1 MPQDYNVDDI
11 LEEIRR
17 KKSRATTSSE
27 APQHSTYGEETGYSP
42 ARPAQRQARP
52 AQGQAPV
59 PRAKNGLAD
68 SPQRPSSAGQSSSR
82 QQPPAFTG
90 YGDIQP
96 LGSRRSR
103 PSAGTAGQPY
113 PGSAP
118 VRKAAP
124 PRSDTTYSAEQ
135 RRAPRTPES
144 AGFAFHTGTG
154 EENGGFKQNTR
165 AQFDFDA
172 APAPDRVA
180 FPDMPDPFAQ
190 QHPRETDGFSFQTSD
205 PTFSEDP
212 GVILPPDEGL
222 GGETWEASEPLPA
235 MDGSFGFDFS
245 ADVMAET
252 EASAAQRRSRPPYR
266 EFEQQQAPQMKGF
279 DYPDDSAGFAAQ
291 EQSGQDL
298 SEDDP
303 YATPEDAAEA
313 EKEVRSARVGA
324 GIRMTVVG
332 ILAVLSVYLGFSL
345 HPLAFAEK
353 LGVPN
358 GLLFL
363 PPFMLPEQDMRM
375 FLIGSLVVCVLA
387 GIICSDVISRG
398 ITSLCRMQANC
409 DSPVSLAFLG
419 VMIQGIML
427 VIFPDEISKNPSV
440 SLYFP
445 VAVIL
450 LFFSAAGRR
459 MQAARVERNFRCIAA
474 EGPKYAF
481 EQIEDREFARE
492 FSRGLGPDV
501 DRVAY
506 STESRFISGF
516 FSQNSAADYC
526 DGFSRLVS
534 PICLAGAL
542 VVGILTFILAKD
554 PATAVSAAAAIL
566 CICAP
571 FSGAVIQNQMLSKM
585 SKRLTR
591 KGAMLSG
598 YDAAEEFSETGAVI
612 ISDRDLF
619 SEENV
624 MLHGM
629 KVFAEKR
636 IDEAILDAASV
647 ILSCDGVMSGV
658 FLNMIG
664 GNRAMLKKV
673 DSLSYEDSMGIS
685 AWVNGKRVL
694 IGSHELMRR
703 HEVDCPSK
711 DFESRYARDGRRVL
725 YLANSGELTA
735 MFVVS
740 YNADP
745 ETAEILT
752 SLERH
757 GVFASVYTSDP
768 NITGELISLAYGV
781 KKSSIRI
788 LPAKIHAEY
797 QELVRPK
804 ARTPAKGVH
813 AGGLAG
819 MQLLLKAASAVR
831 RSVVRSTI
839 LQLIGIIVGYGL
851 VAFMAFSGSLSS
863 APFSTL
869 IVFHLG
875 WLVINWI
882 AASIVKW

>member
-17 KKSRATTSSE
+17 KKSRATPSSE
-27 APQHSTYGEETGYSP
+27 VPQHSTYENRREADSSP
-42 ARPAQRQARP
+42 SRPPQRPPRP
-52 AQGQAPV
+52 AQGQAPS
-59 PRAKNGLAD
+59 PRTKNGSVD
-68 SPQRPSSAGQSSSR
+68 PPQRPSPAGQNGSS
-82 QQPPAFTG
+82 QKQPEFVG
-90 YGDIQP
+90 YGNIRP
-96 LGSRRSR
+96 LGSRRTR
-103 PSAGTAGQPY
+103 PSAEAANRPY
-113 PGSAP
+113 PGSVPTRHTPLRDDATY
-118 VRKAAP
+118 AA
-124 PRSDTTYSAEQ
+124 DK
-135 RRAPRTPES
+135 RRAPRAPES
-144 AGFAFHTGTG
+144 TGFEFHTGEG
-154 EENGGFKQNTR
+154 DDGFRKNTR
-165 AQFDFDA
+165 TQFDFDA
-172 APAPDRVA
+172 APASGPAA
-180 FPDMPDPFAQ
+180 FPDIPDLTAQ
-190 QHPRETDGFSFQTSD
+190 RRPAETDGFSFQTPD
-205 PTFSEDP
+205 LPFPEDP
-212 GVILPPDEGL
+212 GVFLPPDESL
-222 GGETWEASEPLPA
+222 GVGEWTASEPLPGA
-235 MDGSFGFDFS
+235 GGDFGFDFS
-245 ADVMAET
+245 PDAMSET
-252 EASAAQRRSRPPYR
+252 EAPAPPRETGRPSYR
-266 EFEQQQAPQMKGF
+266 GFERQQAPQPN
-279 DYPDDSAGFAAQ
+279 DYLRPAYGENFAAREQ
-291 EQSGQDL
+291 EPL
-298 SEDDP
+298 ADDP
-303 YATPEDAAEA
+303 YASPEDAAEA
-313 EKEVRSARVGA
+313 EKEVRSDRVGA
-324 GIRMTVVG
+324 GIRMTVAG
-332 ILAVLSVYLGFSL
+332 ILAFISVYLGLSL
-345 HPLAFAEK
+345 QPLAFAEK

-375 FLIGSLVVCVLA
+375 FLIGNLVICVLA
-387 GIICSDVISRG
+387 GIVCSDVISRG
-398 ITSLCRMQANC
+398 IVSLCRMQANC
-409 DSPVSLAFLG
+409 DSPAALAFLG
-419 VMIQGIML
+419 VVIQGIML
-427 VIFPDEISKNPSV
+427 VIFPDEISGNPSV

-445 VAVIL
+445 VAAL
-450 LFFSAAGRR
+450 MLFFSAAGRR
-459 MQAARVERNFRCIAA
+459 MQAARVERNFHCIAA
-474 EGPKYAF
+474 EETKYAF

-516 FSQNSAADYC
+516 FSQGNPADYC
-526 DGFSRLVS
+526 DSFSRLVS

-542 VVGILTFILAKD
+542 VVGILTFVLAKD
-554 PATAVSAAAAIL
+554 PSTAVSAATAIL

-571 FSGAVIQNQMLSKM
+571 FSGAIIPNLMLSKM

-664 GNRAMLKKV
+664 GNRGMLKKV

-685 AWVNGKRVL
+685 AWVDGKRVL

-745 ETAEILT
+745 ETAELLT

-768 NITGELISLAYGV
+768 NITSELISLAYGV
-781 KKSSIRI
+781 KKSSVRI
-788 LPAKIHAEY
+788 LPAKVHAEY

-804 ARTPAKGVH
+804 ERTPAKGVH

-831 RSVVRSTI
+831 GSVVRSTI

-863 APFSTL
+863 APFNTL
-869 IVFHLG
+869 ILFHLG
-875 WLVINWI
+875 WLVISWI

>member
-17 KKSRATTSSE
+17 KKGRVTPSSE
-27 APQHSTYGEETGYSP
+27 VPQHSTYENRKEADSAP
-42 ARPAQRQARP
+42 ARPAQRPARP
-52 AQGQAPV
+52 AQGQAPS
-59 PRAKNGLAD
+59 PRAKNGFAD
-68 SPQRPSSAGQSSSR
+68 SPQRPSPAGQSGSR
-82 QQPPAFTG
+82 QKQPEFVG
-90 YGDIQP
+90 YGDIKP

-103 PSAGTAGQPY
+103 PSAEAASQPY
-113 PGSAP
+113 PGSTPA
-118 VRKAAP
+118 RHAP
-124 PRSDTTYSAEQ
+124 PQNGTTYSADK
-135 RRAPRTPES
+135 RRAPRAPES
-144 AGFAFHTGTG
+144 TGFEFHTGE
-154 EENGGFKQNTR
+154 EENGFRKNART
-165 AQFDFDA
+165 QFDFDA
-172 APAPDRVA
+172 SPASGPAA
-180 FPDMPDPFAQ
+180 FPDIPDLTAQ
-190 QHPRETDGFSFQTSD
+190 RHPAETDGFSFQTSD
-205 PTFSEDP
+205 LPFSEDP
-212 GVILPPDEGL
+212 GVFSPPDESL
-222 GGETWEASEPLPA
+222 GEEWTASEPLPD
-235 MDGSFGFDFS
+235 MDGDFGFDFS
-245 ADVMAET
+245 PDAMPET
-252 EASAAQRRSRPPYR
+252 EAPAPPRRTSRPPYR
-266 EFEQQQAPQMKGF
+266 EFERQQAPQLN
-279 DYPDDSAGFAAQ
+279 DYDRPAYGENFAAR
-291 EQSGQDL
+291 EQGKQDL
-298 SEDDP
+298 LEDDP
-303 YATPEDAAEA
+303 YASPEDTAGA
-313 EKEVRSARVGA
+313 EKEVRSDRVGA
-324 GIRMTVVG
+324 GIRTTVVG
-332 ILAVLSVYLGFSL
+332 ILAFISVYLGLSL

-375 FLIGSLVVCVLA
+375 FLIGNLVICVLA
-387 GIICSDVISRG
+387 GIVCSDVISRG
-398 ITSLCRMQANC
+398 IVSLCRMQANC
-409 DSPVSLAFLG
+409 DSPAALAFLG
-419 VMIQGIML
+419 VMVQGIML
-427 VIFPDEISKNPSV
+427 VIFPDEISSNPSV

-445 VAVIL
+445 AAALV

-459 MQAARVERNFRCIAA
+459 MQAARIERNFHCIAA
-474 EGPKYAF
+474 EETKYAF
-481 EQIEDREFARE
+481 EQIENREFARE

-506 STESRFISGF
+506 STESQFISGF
-516 FSQNSAADYC
+516 FSQDNPADYC

-542 VVGILTFILAKD
+542 VVGILTFVLAKD
-554 PATAVSAAAAIL
+554 PFTAVSAATAIL

-571 FSGAVIQNQMLSKM
+571 FSGAIIPNLMLSKM

-647 ILSCDGVMSGV
+647 ILSCNGVMSGV

-664 GNRAMLKKV
+664 GNRGMLKKV

-685 AWVNGKRVL
+685 AWVDGKRVL

-703 HEVDCPSK
+703 HEIDCPSK

-725 YLANSGELTA
+725 YLASSGELTA

-768 NITGELISLAYGV
+768 NITSELISLAYGV
-781 KKSSIRI
+781 KKSSVRI

-804 ARTPAKGVH
+804 ERTPAKGVH
-813 AGGLAG
+813 SGGLAG

-831 RSVVRSTI
+831 GSVVRSTI
-839 LQLIGIIVGYGL
+839 IQLIGIIVGYGL

-863 APFSTL
+863 APFNTL
-869 IVFHLG
+869 ILFHLG

>member
-1 MPQDYNVDDI
+1 MPQEYNVDDI

-27 APQHSTYGEETGYSP
+27 TPQHNTYGEKTGYSP
-42 ARPAQRQARP
+42 ARPAQRQTRP
-52 AQGQAPV
+52 TQGQAPI
-59 PRAKNGLAD
+59 PRTKNGLAG
-68 SPQRPSSAGQSSSR
+68 SPQRPSSASQSGSH
-82 QQPPAFTG
+82 QQPPAFMG

-118 VRKAAP
+118 IRKAAP
-124 PRSDTTYSAEQ
+124 PRSETTYSAEQ
-135 RRAPRTPES
+135 RRSPRASES
-144 AGFAFHTGTG
+144 TGFAFHTGTD
-154 EENGGFKQNTR
+154 EENGGFRQNTR
-165 AQFDFDA
+165 VQFDFDA
-172 APAPDRVA
+172 QPAPDRVA
-180 FPDMPDPFAQ
+180 FPDMPGPFAQ
-190 QHPRETDGFSFQTSD
+190 QHPKETDGFSFQTSEL
-205 PTFSEDP
+205 PFSEEP
-212 GVILPPDEGL
+212 GVILSPDEGL
-222 GGETWEASEPLPA
+222 GGETWEASEPLPD
-235 MDGSFGFDFS
+235 MDGGFGFDFS
-245 ADVMAET
+245 SDVLPEAEAP
-252 EASAAQRRSRPPYR
+252 ASPRGGRPPYHK
-266 EFEQQQAPQMKGF
+266 FEQQDPQMKGF
-279 DYPDDSAGFAAQ
+279 DYPNASMDFAAQ
-291 EQSGQDL
+291 EQIGRDF

-303 YATPEDAAEA
+303 YASPEDAAEA

-324 GIRMTVVG
+324 GIRMNVVG
-332 ILAVLSVYLGFSL
+332 ILAIVSVYLGFSL

-375 FLIGSLVVCVLA
+375 FLIGNLVVCVLA

-398 ITSLCRMQANC
+398 IISLCRMQANC

-459 MQAARVERNFRCIAA
+459 MQTARVERNFRCIAS
-474 EGPKYAF
+474 EDPKYAF

-506 STESRFISGF
+506 STQTRFISGF

-542 VVGILTFILAKD
+542 VVGILTFVLAKD
-554 PATAVSAAAAIL
+554 PATAVSATAAIL
-566 CICAP
+566 CVCAP
-571 FSGAVIQNQMLSKM
+571 FSGALIQNQMLSKM

-591 KGAMLSG
+591 KGAMLSD

-768 NITGELISLAYGV
+768 NITSELISLAYGV

-804 ARTPAKGVH
+804 ERTPAKGVH

-819 MQLLLKAASAVR
+819 MQLLLKAACAVR

-869 IVFHLG
+869 IVFQLG

>member
-17 KKSRATTSSE
+17 KKGRATPSSE
-27 APQHSTYGEETGYSP
+27 VPQHSTYGDRKEADFSP
-42 ARPAQRQARP
+42 TRSVQRS
-52 AQGQAPV
+52 AQGQAPA
-59 PRAKNGLAD
+59 PHSKNGFAG
-68 SPQRPSSAGQSSSR
+68 SPQRPSSAERSGSR
-82 QQPPAFTG
+82 QKQPEFVG
-90 YGDIQP
+90 YGDIKP
-96 LGSRRSR
+96 LGSRRNR
-103 PSAGTAGQPY
+103 PSAETASRPY

-118 VRKAAP
+118 ARQAP
-124 PRSDTTYSAEQ
+124 PRNEVTYSADK
-135 RRAPRTPES
+135 RRIPHEPES
-144 AGFAFHTGTG
+144 TGFEFHTG
-154 EENGGFKQNTR
+154 EEERGLRQTAR
-165 AQFDFDA
+165 TPFDFDTALASDSA
-172 APAPDRVA
+172 ASPAIPD
-180 FPDMPDPFAQ
+180 FAAQ
-190 QHPRETDGFSFQTSD
+190 RHPTETDSFSFQTSD
-205 PTFSEDP
+205 LPFPEDP
-212 GVILPPDEGL
+212 GVILPPDESLDAGEWSAATPLLEADGTFGL
-222 GGETWEASEPLPA
+222 GFSPDDISQTETPPVPPRRISQPPL
-235 MDGSFGFDFS
+235 
-245 ADVMAET
+245 
-252 EASAAQRRSRPPYR
+252 R
-266 EFEQQQAPQMKGF
+266 EFGRQQAPQPEGF
-279 DYPDDSAGFAAQ
+279 DDPVGENFAAQ
-291 EQSGQDL
+291 ELSGQEL
-298 SEDDP
+298 FEDDP
-303 YATPEDAAEA
+303 YATPEDAADA

-332 ILAVLSVYLGFSL
+332 VLAFISIYLGFSL

-375 FLIGSLVVCVLA
+375 FVIGNLVVCVLA

-427 VIFPDEISKNPSV
+427 VIFPDQINKNLSI
-440 SLYFP
+440 SLYLP
-445 VAVIL
+445 VATL
-450 LFFSAAGRR
+450 MLFFSAIGRH
-459 MQAARVERNFRCIAA
+459 MQAVRTERNFLCVAA
-474 EGPKYAF
+474 DEAKYVF
-481 EQIEDREFARE
+481 EQIESREFARE

-506 STESRFISGF
+506 STQSRFISGF
-516 FSQNSAADYC
+516 FSRENTPDYC
-526 DGFSRLVS
+526 DSFSRLVS

-542 VVGILTFILAKD
+542 VVGILTFVLAKD
-554 PATAVSAAAAIL
+554 PSTAVSAAAAIL
-566 CICAP
+566 CICSP
-571 FSGAVIQNQMLSKM
+571 FSGAIIPNLMLSRM
-585 SKRLTR
+585 SKRLAR

-647 ILSCDGVMSGV
+647 MLSCNGVMSGV

-703 HEVDCPSK
+703 HEIDCPSK

-745 ETAEILT
+745 EIAEILT

-768 NITGELISLAYGV
+768 NITSELISLAYGV

-797 QELVRPK
+797 QELVRPRE
-804 ARTPAKGVH
+804 RTPAKGVH

-819 MQLLLKAASAVR
+819 MQLLLKAASAIR
-831 RSVVRSTI
+831 HSVARSTI

-863 APFSTL
+863 APFNTL

-882 AASIVKW
+882 TASIVKW

>member
-17 KKSRATTSSE
+17 KKGRVTPSSE
-27 APQHSTYGEETGYSP
+27 VPQHSAYENRKEADSAP
-42 ARPAQRQARP
+42 ARPARRPAQP
-52 AQGQAPV
+52 AQGQISS
-59 PRAKNGLAD
+59 PRAKNGFAD
-68 SPQRPSSAGQSSSR
+68 SPKRPSPAGQSGSR
-82 QQPPAFTG
+82 QKQPEFAG
-90 YGDIQP
+90 YGDIRP

-103 PSAGTAGQPY
+103 PSAEAAGQPY
-113 PGSAP
+113 TGSAP
-118 VRKAAP
+118 ARYAP
-124 PRSDTTYSAEQ
+124 PQNSTTYSADK
-135 RRAPRTPES
+135 RRAPRAPES
-144 AGFAFHTGTG
+144 AGFEFHTGE
-154 EENGGFKQNTR
+154 EENNFRTNT
-165 AQFDFDA
+165 QFDFDA
-172 APAPDRVA
+172 SPASGPAA
-180 FPDMPDPFAQ
+180 FPDIPDLTAQ
-190 QHPRETDGFSFQTSD
+190 RHPAETDGFSFQTTD
-205 PTFSEDP
+205 PPFSEEL
-212 GVILPPDEGL
+212 LPPDESLDGAWA
-222 GGETWEASEPLPA
+222 TSEPLPDA
-235 MDGSFGFDFS
+235 DRDLGFDFS
-245 ADVMAET
+245 QDTMPEM
-252 EASAAQRRSRPPYR
+252 EAPASPHRTGRPPYR
-266 EFEQQQAPQMKGF
+266 ELERQQIPELD
-279 DYPDDSAGFAAQ
+279 DYDRPAYRESFAAQ
-291 EQSGQDL
+291 EQGKPGSL
-298 SEDDP
+298 EDDP
-303 YATPEDAAEA
+303 YASPQDAAEA
-313 EKEVRSARVGA
+313 EKEVRSDRVGA
-324 GIRMTVVG
+324 GIRTTVVG
-332 ILAVLSVYLGFSL
+332 ILAFISVYLGLSL

-353 LGVPN
+353 LGVPS

-375 FLIGSLVVCVLA
+375 FLIGNLVICVLA
-387 GIICSDVISRG
+387 GIVCSDVISRG

-409 DSPVSLAFLG
+409 DSPAALAFLG
-419 VMIQGIML
+419 VIVQGIML
-427 VIFPDEISKNPSV
+427 VIFPDEISSNPSV

-445 VAVIL
+445 AAALV
-450 LFFSAAGRR
+450 LFFSAVGRR
-459 MQAARVERNFRCIAA
+459 MRAARIERNFSCIAA
-474 EGPKYAF
+474 EGTKYAF

-506 STESRFISGF
+506 STESQFISGF
-516 FSQNSAADYC
+516 FSQGNPADYC

-542 VVGILTFILAKD
+542 VVGILTFVLAKD
-554 PATAVSAAAAIL
+554 AVTAVSAATAVL

-571 FSGAVIQNQMLSKM
+571 FSGAIIPNLMLSKM

-591 KGAMLSG
+591 RGAMLSG

-647 ILSCDGVMSGV
+647 ILSCNGVMSGV

-664 GNRAMLKKV
+664 GNRGMLKKV

-694 IGSHELMRR
+694 IGSHALMRR
-703 HEVDCPSK
+703 HEIDCPSK

-768 NITGELISLAYGV
+768 NVTSELISLAYGV
-781 KKSSIRI
+781 KKSSVRI

-804 ARTPAKGVH
+804 ERIPAKGVH

-831 RSVVRSTI
+831 GSVVRSTI
-839 LQLIGIIVGYGL
+839 IQLIGIIVGYGL

-863 APFSTL
+863 APFNTL
-869 IVFHLG
+869 ILFHLG